1 MIKPKSI
8 NNEDIIEA
16 YHEQYLY
23 LGCVRFVKQVK
34 KGPLHETSPMLN
46 DISAVPTWAKVASG
60 LMKMYQVEVL
70 SKFPIMQHFYTCGL
84 FTLD

>member
-8 NNEDIIEA
+8 NNEDIIEV

-23 LGCVRFVKQVK
+23 LGCIKFVKQVK

-46 DISAVPTWAKVASG
+46 DISQIPTWAKVASG
-60 LMKMYQVEVL
+60 MMKMYQVEVL
-70 SKFPIMQHFYTCGL
+70 SKFPIMQHFYFCEL
-84 FTLD
+84 LTLE